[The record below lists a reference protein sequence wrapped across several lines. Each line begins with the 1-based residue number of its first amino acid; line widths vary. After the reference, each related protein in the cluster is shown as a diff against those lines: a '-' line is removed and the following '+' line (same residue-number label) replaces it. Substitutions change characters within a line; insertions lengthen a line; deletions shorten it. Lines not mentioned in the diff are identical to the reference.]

1 MNLSVISVEIEH
13 AEIFKEDI
21 LMFISDREQISLFLR
36 DLLYI
41 ESQKKVQ
48 FINSKAM
55 TYQISTT
62 MRQLKENSNRKVL
75 SSAAMGF

>member
-1 MNLSVISVEIEH
+1 MNLFVISVEIEH

-21 LMFISDREQISLFLR
+21 LMFISDGEQISLFLR
-36 DLLYI
+36 DILYI

-55 TYQISTT
+55 TYQIFSTI
-62 MRQLKENSNRKVL
+62 RQLKRLEPK
-75 SSAAMGF
+75 GFI

>member
-21 LMFISDREQISLFLR
+21 LMFISDGEQIPLFLR

-55 TYQISTT
+55 TYQIFSTI
-62 MRQLKENSNRKVL
+62 RQLKNSNRKVL